1 MASKQNGDS
10 NQDLHAFGSSKRTW
24 CDEASKSRQGSD
36 GEGAERALV
45 ADQNVVLMGEMKELS
60 TQNATLMDLMKTLLA
75 RQ

>member
-1 MASKQNGDS
+1 M
-10 NQDLHAFGSSKRTW
+10 KRQ
-24 CDEASKSRQGSD
+24 SRDKDQMVKELS
-36 GEGAERALV
+36 ERVALV